1 MGQLSDRAW
10 HFDLTACHAC
20 DLLIEKQPILPGSRT
35 VCPRCGAAVH
45 PRRPDSLARTWALAI
60 TALICLIPANLYPI
74 MTLTYRGEPETSTII
89 DGVILLVK
97 DQAIPIAVVIFI
109 ASIAVPF
116 LKVFG
121 LITLLLSIQLKWHLS
136 PRQRTLLYRI
146 IEAIGRWSMLDI
158 FTVSI
163 LVALVQLGSLAEI
176 VAGPAATFFCLAV
189 VITIFAAMSFDSRLI
204 WDGRDEQKSSR

>member
-1 MGQLSDRAW
+1 MPTKKGLSAKSAGLLQCLECHKLVKDTEAGPRAK
-10 HFDLTACHAC
+10 
-20 DLLIEKQPILPGSRT
+20 LI
-35 VCPRCGAAVH
+35 CPRCGAAVH
-45 PRRPDSLARTWALAI
+45 QRRPDSLAKTWALAL

-74 MTLTYRGEPETSTII
+74 MTLTYRGEPETSTIM

-121 LITLLLSIQLKWHLS
+121 LITLLLSIQLKWKLN

-146 IEAIGRWSMLDI
+146 IEVIGRWSMLDI

-163 LVALVQLGSLAEI
+163 LVALVQLGSLADI
-176 VAGPAATFFCLAV
+176 TGGPAATFFCLAV

-204 WDGRDEQKSSR
+204 WDE

>member
-1 MGQLSDRAW
+1 MPTPKQLSAKAAGLRQCLD
-10 HFDLTACHAC
+10 CHKLVKDPGVQPQAK
-20 DLLIEKQPILPGSRT
+20 LI
-35 VCPRCGAAVH
+35 CPRCGASVYQ
-45 PRRPDSLARTWALAI
+45 RRPDSLAKTWALAI

-74 MTLTYRGEPETSTII
+74 MTLTYRGEPEASTIMQ
-89 DGVILLVK
+89 GVILLVK

-121 LITLLLSIQLKWHLS
+121 LITLLLSIQLKWNLS
-136 PRQRTLLYRI
+136 ARQRTLLYRI

-163 LVALVQLGSLAEI
+163 LVALVQLGSLADI
-176 VAGPAATFFCLAV
+176 TGGRAATFFCLAV

-204 WDGRDEQKSSR
+204 WDGREG

>member
-1 MGQLSDRAW
+1 MPTKKRLSAKSAGLLQCLECHKLLKDTEVGPRAK
-10 HFDLTACHAC
+10 
-20 DLLIEKQPILPGSRT
+20 LI
-35 VCPRCGAAVH
+35 CPRCGAAVH
-45 PRRPDSLARTWALAI
+45 QRRPDSLAKTWALAI

-74 MTLTYRGEPETSTII
+74 MTLTYRGEPETSTIM

-121 LITLLLSIQLKWHLS
+121 LITLLLSIQLKWKLN

-146 IEAIGRWSMLDI
+146 IEVIGRWSMLDI

-163 LVALVQLGSLAEI
+163 LVALVQLGSLADI
-176 VAGPAATFFCLAV
+176 TGGPAATFFCLAV

-204 WDGRDEQKSSR
+204 WDE

>member
-1 MGQLSDRAW
+1 
-10 HFDLTACHAC
+10 
-20 DLLIEKQPILPGSRT
+20 
-35 VCPRCGAAVH
+35 
-45 PRRPDSLARTWALAI
+45 
-60 TALICLIPANLYPI
+60 
-74 MTLTYRGEPETSTII
+74 MTLIYRGEPETSTII
-89 DGVILLVK
+89 EGVILLVK

-121 LITLLLSIQLKWHLS
+121 LITLLLSIQLKWNLN
-136 PRQRTLLYRI
+136 PRQHTLLYRI
-146 IEAIGRWSMLDI
+146 IEAIGRWSMLDV

-204 WDGRDEQKSSR
+204 WDE

>member
-1 MGQLSDRAW
+1 MPTEKQLSAKSAGLLLCLD
-10 HFDLTACHAC
+10 CHK
-20 DLLIEKQPILPGSRT
+20 LLRDSEVGPRGKSI
-35 VCPRCGAAVH
+35 CPRCGAAVH
-45 PRRPDSLARTWALAI
+45 QRRPDSLTKTWALAI
-60 TALICLIPANLYPI
+60 TALLCLIPANVYPI
-74 MTLTYRGEPETSTII
+74 MTLIYRGEPETSTII

-121 LITLLLSIQLKWHLS
+121 LITLLLSIQLKWNLS

-146 IEAIGRWSMLDI
+146 IEAIGRWSMLDV

-204 WDGRDEQKSSR
+204 WDE

>member
-1 MGQLSDRAW
+1 MSTEKQLSAKSAGLLLCLD
-10 HFDLTACHAC
+10 CHK
-20 DLLIEKQPILPGSRT
+20 LLRDPEVGPQGKSI
-35 VCPRCGAAVH
+35 CPRCGAAVH
-45 PRRPDSLARTWALAI
+45 LRRPDSLAKTWALAL
-60 TALICLIPANLYPI
+60 TALICLVPANVYPI
-74 MTLTYRGEPETSTII
+74 MTLIYRGEPETSTII

-121 LITLLLSIQLKWHLS
+121 LITLLLSIQLKWNLG

-204 WDGRDEQKSSR
+204 WDE

>member
-1 MGQLSDRAW
+1 MSTEKQLSAKSAGLRLCLD
-10 HFDLTACHAC
+10 CHK
-20 DLLIEKQPILPGSRT
+20 LLRDPEAGPLGKSICS
-35 VCPRCGAAVH
+35 RCGAAVH
-45 PRRPDSLARTWALAI
+45 QRRPDSLAKTWALAI
-60 TALICLIPANLYPI
+60 TALICLIPANVYPI
-74 MTLTYRGEPETSTII
+74 MTLIYRGEPETSTIM

-121 LITLLLSIQLKWHLS
+121 LITLLLSIQLKWNLG

-189 VITIFAAMSFDSRLI
+189 VVTIFAAMSFDSRLI
-204 WDGRDEQKSSR
+204 WDE

>member
-1 MGQLSDRAW
+1 MPTKKQLSAKSAGLLQCLD
-10 HFDLTACHAC
+10 CHK
-20 DLLIEKQPILPGSRT
+20 LLRYPEVKPREKLI
-35 VCPRCGAAVH
+35 CPRCGAAVH
-45 PRRPDSLARTWALAI
+45 QRRPDSLAKTWALAI

-121 LITLLLSIQLKWHLS
+121 LITLLLSIQLKWNLS

-146 IEAIGRWSMLDI
+146 IEAIGRWSMLDV

-176 VAGPAATFFCLAV
+176 TGGLAATFFCAAV

-204 WDGRDEQKSSR
+204 WDNPN

>member
-1 MGQLSDRAW
+1 MSTKNQLSAKSAGLRLCLD
-10 HFDLTACHAC
+10 CHK
-20 DLLIEKQPILPGSRT
+20 LLRDPAVGPRGKPI
-35 VCPRCGAAVH
+35 CPRCGAVVH
-45 PRRPDSLARTWALAI
+45 LRRPDSLAKTWALAI
-60 TALICLIPANLYPI
+60 TALICLVPANVYPI
-74 MTLTYRGEPETSTII
+74 MTLIYRGEPETSTII

-121 LITLLLSIQLKWHLS
+121 LITLLLSIQLKWNLS

-204 WDGRDEQKSSR
+204 WDGRDE

>member
-1 MGQLSDRAW
+1 MPTKKQLSAKSAGLLQCLD
-10 HFDLTACHAC
+10 CHQ
-20 DLLIEKQPILPGSRT
+20 LLKDTEVEPRVNLK
-35 VCPRCGAAVH
+35 CPRCGATVH
-45 PRRPDSLARTWALAI
+45 QRRPDSLAKTWALAI
-60 TALICLIPANLYPI
+60 TALICLIPANMYPI
-74 MTLTYRGEPETSTII
+74 MTLTYRGEPETSTIM

-121 LITLLLSIQLKWHLS
+121 LITLLLSIQLKWNLS

-146 IEAIGRWSMLDI
+146 IEVIGRWSMLDI

-176 VAGPAATFFCLAV
+176 TGGPAATFFCLAV

-204 WDGRDEQKSSR
+204 WDE

>member
-1 MGQLSDRAW
+1 MSTEKQLSAKSAGLLLCLD
-10 HFDLTACHAC
+10 CHK
-20 DLLIEKQPILPGSRT
+20 LLRDPAVGPQGKSI
-35 VCPRCGAAVH
+35 CPRCGAAVH
-45 PRRPDSLARTWALAI
+45 PRRPDSLAKTWALAI
-60 TALICLIPANLYPI
+60 TALICLVPANVYPI
-74 MTLTYRGEPETSTII
+74 MTLIYRGEPETSTII

-97 DQAIPIAVVIFI
+97 DRAVPIAVVIFI

-121 LITLLLSIQLKWHLS
+121 LMTLLLSIQLKWNLS

-204 WDGRDEQKSSR
+204 WDE

>member
-1 MGQLSDRAW
+1 MPTKKQLSAKSSGLLQCLD
-10 HFDLTACHAC
+10 CHQ
-20 DLLIEKQPILPGSRT
+20 LLKDTEVEPRVNLK
-35 VCPRCGAAVH
+35 CPRCGATVH
-45 PRRPDSLARTWALAI
+45 QRRPDSLAKTWALAI

-74 MTLTYRGEPETSTII
+74 MTLTYRGEPETSTIM

-121 LITLLLSIQLKWHLS
+121 LITLLLSIQLKWNLS

-146 IEAIGRWSMLDI
+146 IEVIGRWSMLDI

-176 VAGPAATFFCLAV
+176 TGGPAATFFCLAV

-204 WDGRDEQKSSR
+204 WDE

>member
-1 MGQLSDRAW
+1 
-10 HFDLTACHAC
+10 
-20 DLLIEKQPILPGSRT
+20 
-35 VCPRCGAAVH
+35 
-45 PRRPDSLARTWALAI
+45 
-60 TALICLIPANLYPI
+60 

-121 LITLLLSIQLKWHLS
+121 LITLLLSIQLKWNLS

-146 IEAIGRWSMLDI
+146 IEAIGRWSMLDV
-158 FTVSI
+158 FTISI

-176 VAGPAATFFCLAV
+176 TGGLAATFFCLAV
-189 VITIFAAMSFDSRLI
+189 VITIFAAMSFDSRLM
-204 WDGRDEQKSSR
+204 WDTPTRTSRN

>member
-1 MGQLSDRAW
+1 MPTEKQLSAKSAGLLLCLD
-10 HFDLTACHAC
+10 CHK
-20 DLLIEKQPILPGSRT
+20 LLRDSEVGPRGKSI
-35 VCPRCGAAVH
+35 CPRCGAAVH
-45 PRRPDSLARTWALAI
+45 QRRPDSLTKTWALAI
-60 TALICLIPANLYPI
+60 TALLCLIPANVYPI
-74 MTLTYRGEPETSTII
+74 MTLIYRGEPETSTII

-121 LITLLLSIQLKWHLS
+121 LITLLLSIQLKWNLNQ
-136 PRQRTLLYRI
+136 RQRTLLYRI

-204 WDGRDEQKSSR
+204 WDE

>member
-1 MGQLSDRAW
+1 MPTEKQLSAKSAGLLLCLDCHKLLR
-10 HFDLTACHAC
+10 DLEVKPQ
-20 DLLIEKQPILPGSRT
+20 EKLT
-35 VCPRCGAAVH
+35 CPRCGAAVH
-45 PRRPDSLARTWALAI
+45 QRRPDSLTKTWALAI
-60 TALICLIPANLYPI
+60 TALLCLIPANVYPI
-74 MTLTYRGEPETSTII
+74 MTLIYRGEPETSTII
-89 DGVILLVK
+89 DGVILLVQ

-121 LITLLLSIQLKWHLS
+121 LITLLLSIQLKWNLNS
-136 PRQRTLLYRI
+136 RQRTLLYRI

-204 WDGRDEQKSSR
+204 WDE

>member
-1 MGQLSDRAW
+1 MPTEKQLSAKSAGLLLCLD
-10 HFDLTACHAC
+10 CHK
-20 DLLIEKQPILPGSRT
+20 LLRDSEVGPRGKSI
-35 VCPRCGAAVH
+35 CPRCGAAVH
-45 PRRPDSLARTWALAI
+45 QRRPDSLTKTWALAI
-60 TALICLIPANLYPI
+60 TALLCLIPANVYPI
-74 MTLTYRGEPETSTII
+74 MTLIYRGEPETSTII

-121 LITLLLSIQLKWHLS
+121 LITLLLSIQLKWNLS

-204 WDGRDEQKSSR
+204 WDE

>member
-1 MGQLSDRAW
+1 
-10 HFDLTACHAC
+10 
-20 DLLIEKQPILPGSRT
+20 
-35 VCPRCGAAVH
+35 
-45 PRRPDSLARTWALAI
+45 
-60 TALICLIPANLYPI
+60 
-74 MTLTYRGEPETSTII
+74 MTLTYQGEPETSTII

-97 DQAIPIAVVIFI
+97 NQAIPIAVVIFI

-121 LITLLLSIQLKWHLS
+121 LITLLLSIQLKWNLS

-146 IEAIGRWSMLDI
+146 IEAIGRWSMLDV

-176 VAGPAATFFCLAV
+176 TAGLAATFFCAAV

-204 WDGRDEQKSSR
+204 WDNPN